1 MTGTTEFGLIEKYF
15 TYESERDDVAL
26 GVGDDC
32 ALLNPPKDSQLAVTV
47 DTLISGVHF
56 PESTSAEDIAF
67 KSIAV
72 SLSDLAAMGATPAW
86 ATLALT
92 LPDVNELWLNEFSV
106 SFKKKL
112 ETYGVQLIGGDTTQG
127 QLSITVQLIGFVEA
141 GMAMRRDAAK
151 PGDKIYVT
159 GYLGDAALGLSLL
172 DVHELPDATIRHFS
186 LKKLN
191 RPVPRVEFAQKAKA
205 YCACAIDISDGLIAD
220 LGHILKASECGA
232 RIYYDLLPRSKVFHK
247 SAAYLHELDYKKM
260 LLAGGDD
267 YELCMVVPADNESD
281 LIELAESM
289 GLLLTQIGEIDTSG
303 KLSVINTEGDL
314 IELDN
319 SGYEHFSNE

>member
-186 LKKLN
+186 LK
-191 RPVPRVEFAQKAKA
+191 
-205 YCACAIDISDGLIAD
+205 I
-220 LGHILKASECGA
+220 
-232 RIYYDLLPRSKVFHK
+232 K
-247 SAAYLHELDYKKM
+247 SA
-260 LLAGGDD
+260 GT
-267 YELCMVVPADNESD
+267 ES
-281 LIELAESM
+281 
-289 GLLLTQIGEIDTSG
+289 
-303 KLSVINTEGDL
+303 
-314 IELDN
+314 
-319 SGYEHFSNE
+319 